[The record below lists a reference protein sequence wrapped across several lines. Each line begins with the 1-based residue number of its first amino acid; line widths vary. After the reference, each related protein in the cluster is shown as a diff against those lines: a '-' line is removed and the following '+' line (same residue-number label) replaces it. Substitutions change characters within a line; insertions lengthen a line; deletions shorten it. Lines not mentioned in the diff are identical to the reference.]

1 MVRWVVL
8 TSGALIIAAATRFHR
23 EIMTKPNGIVMWF
36 NSKKNYGF
44 IEQEEGDDVFVHCS
58 AIQREGFN
66 TLAEGEHVTF
76 DIERVP
82 RGNCRTKCCQ
92 G

>member
-1 MVRWVVL
+1 MVRGVVL
-8 TSGALIIAAATRFHR
+8 TSRALILAAATRFHR

-44 IEQEEGDDVFVHCS
+44 IEQEEKDDVFVHCS

>member
-1 MVRWVVL
+1 MVRGVVL
-8 TSGALIIAAATRFHR
+8 TSRALILAAATRFHR

-44 IEQEEGDDVFVHCS
+44 IEQEEKDDVFVHCS

-66 TLAEGEHVTF
+66 TLAECEHVTF

-82 RGNCRTKCCQ
+82 RGNCCTKCCQ